1 MFCQQSLG
9 NHEFDEGIPNLVH
22 FFSEINFPV
31 LSANLD
37 LTKEPT
43 MQVPTLQKSHIFTVK
58 DRKIG
63 VIGYLTPD
71 TKFTAIPN
79 GVEYIDE
86 VIAIKYDI

>member
-1 MFCQQSLG
+1 
-9 NHEFDEGIPNLVH
+9 
-22 FFSEINFPV
+22 
-31 LSANLD
+31 
-37 LTKEPT
+37 
-43 MQVPTLQKSHIFTVK
+43 MQVPALKKSHIFTIK

>member
-1 MFCQQSLG
+1 MIFHQQSLG

-22 FFSEINFPV
+22 FLDEITFPV

-43 MQVPTLQKSHIFTVK
+43 MKVPALKNSHVFTLKDQKV
-58 DRKIG
+58 G

-71 TKFTAIPN
+71 TKNTAKPN

-86 VIAIKYDI
+86 VIAIK